1 MERKRSRQCFDDIH
15 VAGTLVHSIRH
26 RSFSSVASAVYRH
39 EVAKTEVYKK
49 AHYMS
54 SMLAVARIPTT

>member
-15 VAGTLVHSIRH
+15 VAGTLVHSIRR
-26 RSFSSVASAVYRH
+26 RSSPLSH
-39 EVAKTEVYKK
+39 QLCIVAKTEVYKK